1 MELKVSLRVT
11 HGTVLQDDVDASDL
25 VLHFSVEVVSVERSP
40 NYEVVA
46 TVVVQVCHREAVAKI
61 RSQLVSRDV
70 LQIDQVMRVD
80 RNLIRD
86 KKSC

>member
-1 MELKVSLRVT
+1 
-11 HGTVLQDDVDASDL
+11 
-25 VLHFSVEVVSVERSP
+25 
-40 NYEVVA
+40 
-46 TVVVQVCHREAVAKI
+46 
-61 RSQLVSRDV
+61 LVSRDV